1 MRQALLESIQA
12 REDVA
17 LVGLANAAGGQSI
30 CSLSRGPTPVPA
42 VKYHEGAAAA
52 LAEARRAVR
61 NVPDGPDAPAAVRS
75 AILAIRERWW
85 AQSRS
90 PGRTGPSWTGYLA
103 GGVDTMEQMV
113 DDYAGRGE
121 HDGQD

>member
-1 MRQALLESIQA
+1 MRQSLLESIQA

-17 LVGLANAAGGQSI
+17 LVSLANAAGGQSI
-30 CSLSRGPTPVPA
+30 CSLSRGPIPVPA

-61 NVPDGPDAPAAVRS
+61 SVPDGPDAPADVRS
-75 AILAIRERWW
+75 AILDICERWW

-103 GGVDTMEQMV
+103 GGVDMMEQMV
-113 DDYAGRGE
+113 DDFAGRGE
-121 HDGQD
+121 HDGKD

>member
-1 MRQALLESIQA
+1 MRQALLESIQT
-12 REDVA
+12 REDVT
-17 LVGLANAAGGQSI
+17 LVSLANAAGGQSI
-30 CSLSRGPTPVPA
+30 CSLSRGPIPVPA

-61 NVPDGPDAPAAVRS
+61 SVPDGPDAPAAVRS
-75 AILAIRERWW
+75 AILDICESWR

-90 PGRTGPSWTGYLA
+90 PGRSGPSWTGYLA
-103 GGVDTMEQMV
+103 GGVDVLEQMIE
-113 DDYAGRGE
+113 DYAGRRE